1 MAIARITDHAGNLI
15 YELPRSLNPGPE
27 IMDERTAYLITDI
40 LSDNYARRS
49 TFGENSPL
57 RLSRPAAA
65 KTGTTQDWRDNWT
78 VGYTPDLVVGV
89 WVGNADNEPMRYV
102 SGVTGA
108 APIWHDLMEEL
119 HKGRPAR
126 DFQRPDGLMEKIVCA
141 DNGLLLVQ
149 STAASG
155 RLSWRRG

>member
-1 MAIARITDHAGNLI
+1 MLD
-15 YELPRSLNPGPE
+15 P
-27 IMDERTAYLITDI
+27 RTAYLITSI

-49 TFGENSPL
+49 TFGGGSPL
-57 RLSRPAAA
+57 QLSRPAAA

-89 WVGNADNEPMRYV
+89 WAGNADNEPMRHI

-119 HKGRPAR
+119 HKTIPIHA
-126 DFQRPDGLMEKIVCA
+126 FPQPDGLIEKPSAPTTDLCPLNVP
-141 DNGLLLVQ
+141 
-149 STAASG
+149 
-155 RLSWRRG
+155 RW